1 MTVDKTTEC
10 SSLISSHSTPQQDV
24 WEDLDPGLAWC
35 GHAPKLG
42 HLFGMV
48 STPFHVCRA
57 SQHAHQASGDVYVH
71 VYVHGV
77 FFLLPFHSQESFIC
91 HSLVKPGIPVSPS
104 FYLTFH
110 PTPHTPHIFIPI
122 VFRGRSFQRPA
133 LSCTRRMGA
142 GDILLGGVSGCH
154 HTALWSAED
163 CRSGPANQMQ
173 GAPSFPLFFLLQYR
187 QTEMPSTWV
196 QGPIKQLQSYS
207 EFKKVYFVLSQRM
220 SERVCKPTA

>member
-1 MTVDKTTEC
+1 MFQFDKQP
-10 SSLISSHSTPQQDV
+10 LHSTARCVGRPGPR
-24 WEDLDPGLAWC
+24 PGLVWPCPQVGPSLWYGQHTFPCVQSIPAC
-35 GHAPKLG
+35 
-42 HLFGMV
+42 
-48 STPFHVCRA
+48 TPSIWGCVCICICI
-57 SQHAHQASGDVYVH
+57 YTW
-71 VYVHGV
+71 